1 MSKSETLAL
10 QRAINAE
17 FGWGLRE
24 DGIYGPQTAE
34 AYQYYLNQKT
44 PRNVPTPAP
53 AGAKPWYLSRVGTSK
68 LGSLQRA
75 FYRPAVFEAT
85 AKPTIRETEV
95 PCPFS
100 YSSSLSVVGYELGAA
115 GHARSPAVVS
125 LLGTRCPTAVFWG
138 VRPVVVDS
146 VDRCAD
152 RLVSHVGIESRKRL
166 APRLTYSN
174 TTSAV
179 IGVIV
184 VAGVGASL
192 DQSFPGVVLPRVQKA
207 VRRIATKATASVSC
221 WLFQIIG
228 GAREKTTAVA
238 DAQPNGV
245 AARVNVNRRN
255 SHRPTKYLA
264 TEILRAIG
272 EWYHFESHFG
282 TPNIELARWARASIP
297 RLPSIIAATKKGCL
311 A

>member
-1 MSKSETLAL
+1 MT
-10 QRAINAE
+10 RA
-17 FGWGLRE
+17 
-24 DGIYGPQTAE
+24 
-34 AYQYYLNQKT
+34 
-44 PRNVPTPAP
+44 
-53 AGAKPWYLSRVGTSK
+53 S
-68 LGSLQRA
+68 GSLQRLL
-75 FYRPAVFEAT
+75 YRPPHSESS
-85 AKPTIRETEV
+85 AKYV
-95 PCPFS
+95 VS
-100 YSSSLSVVGYELGAA
+100 YPKTLSPSSDCQRLPAMGDEPGAA
-115 GHARSPAVVS
+115 GHARNPAVVS

-192 DQSFPGVVLPRVQKA
+192 DQSFPGVVLPRIQKA
-207 VRRIATKATASVSC
+207 MRRIAAKATASVSG

-228 GAREKTTAVA
+228 GAREKTTTVA
-238 DAQPNGV
+238 DAQPNGI

-255 SHRPTKYLA
+255 GHRPTKYLT

-272 EWYHFESHFG
+272 KWYHLESHFG
-282 TPNIELARWARASIP
+282 TSNIELARWARAFTP
-297 RLPSIIAATKKGCL
+297 RLPPIISATKKGCL